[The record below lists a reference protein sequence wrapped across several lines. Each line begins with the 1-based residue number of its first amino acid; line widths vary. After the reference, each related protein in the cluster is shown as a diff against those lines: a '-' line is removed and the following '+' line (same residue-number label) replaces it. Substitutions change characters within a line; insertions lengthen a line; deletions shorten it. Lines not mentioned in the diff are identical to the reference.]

1 MFVAGAMMFTTLL
14 GLRLTIEGYS
24 AELTGLILTGQ
35 AVGFVTGTLI
45 GPGLIRRV
53 GHIRVFSAFAALIC
67 AAALLHG
74 AVVNA
79 PLWGLL
85 RFVAGVSGSTMLVVI
100 ESWIS
105 THAPPAVRGRV
116 MSIYMILYY
125 ASGATGQWLI
135 GMAAPEDYRSY
146 SLAAGLLVLSLVPLA
161 MTNLEA
167 PTVPTTGGRLGLR
180 ALYRVS
186 PIATV
191 GALTAGFCLSSFY
204 QLAPVSLK
212 RLGVGLDV
220 VAHYMALAVF
230 ASMLLQFPIGRLA
243 DRLDRRRVIAGIAI
257 AGSLSASIVAIAGS
271 ESMAAR
277 FVATM
282 LFMAL
287 MASLYPACLA
297 QMHNRL
303 HGENA
308 VAANAGQLFC
318 YGLGTCIGPVLCGVA
333 MGRFGPAGLFLTIAW
348 ALVGYAVF
356 VAWRLRVIAEARS
369 PGAASQP
376 TVVLIGESTPV
387 MAQMDPRVRSDVMP

>member
-1 MFVAGAMMFTTLL
+1 MFVAGAMMLTTLL

-24 AELTGLILTGQ
+24 AELTGLILTCQ
-35 AVGFVTGTLI
+35 AVGFVTGTLV

-67 AAALLHG
+67 VAALLHG
-74 AVVNA
+74 AIVNG

-85 RFVAGVSGSTMLVVI
+85 RFVAGLAGSTMLVVI

-105 THAPPAVRGRV
+105 THAPPAARGRV

-125 ASGATGQWLI
+125 ASGATGQLLI
-135 GMAAPEDYRSY
+135 GVAAPEDYRSY

-167 PTVPTTGGRLGLR
+167 PAVATGGRLGLR

-212 RLGVGLDV
+212 RLGIGLDV
-220 VAHYMALAVF
+220 VARYMALAVF
-230 ASMLLQFPIGRLA
+230 ASMFLQFPIGRLA

-257 AGSLSASIVAIAGS
+257 AGSLSASIVAVAGS

-318 YGLGTCIGPVLCGVA
+318 YGLGTCTGPLLCGLA
-333 MGRFGPAGLFLTIAW
+333 MGRFGPAGLFLMIAA
-348 ALVGYAVF
+348 ALAGYAAF

-369 PGAASQP
+369 LGTASQP

-387 MAQMDPRVRSDVMP
+387 MAQMDPRARSDVMP